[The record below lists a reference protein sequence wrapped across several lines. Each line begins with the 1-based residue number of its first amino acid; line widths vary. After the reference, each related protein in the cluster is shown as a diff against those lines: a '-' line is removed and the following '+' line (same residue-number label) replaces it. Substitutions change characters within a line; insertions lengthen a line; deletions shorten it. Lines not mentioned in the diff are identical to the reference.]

1 MTDKYTD
8 NHLGAK
14 KYIVQTQYK
23 LYKLMHLWAYTVMP
37 GGNITKRTVEE
48 KGPLACNLA
57 SKQRSIQHAKRCKNV
72 CKDRQE
78 IVSKL

>member
-1 MTDKYTD
+1 
-8 NHLGAK
+8 
-14 KYIVQTQYK
+14 
-23 LYKLMHLWAYTVMP
+23 MHLWAYTVMP

-57 SKQRSIQHAKRCKNV
+57 SKQRSIQHTKRCKNV